1 MKYAR
6 VKDNQVVDHNRDLPR
21 NWENI
26 SNFYALD
33 NETLKEY
40 GWLPFRFV
48 EAPNIDNSVISGSYF
63 EISENEVVE
72 YQTRRPKTEEELQE
86 EIESKWR
93 VIREKRNRLLFE
105 CDWTQLSDSPLSVEK
120 REEWAI
126 YRQELRDITNYPS
139 PDSVIWPNEPI

>member
-6 VKDNQVVDHNRDLPR
+6 VENNQVLDHNRDLPL

-48 EAPNIDNSVISGSYF
+48 EAPNMDNSVISGSYF
-63 EISENEVVE
+63 EITEDEVVE
-72 YQTRRPKTEEELQE
+72 YQTRRPKTDEEIQE

-93 VIREKRNRLLFE
+93 EIRERRNRLLFE
-105 CDWTQLSDSPLSVEK
+105 SDWTQLSDSPLNFEK
-120 REEWAI
+120 KEEWAI
-126 YRQELRDITNYPS
+126 YRQELRDITNYTS
-139 PDSVIWPNEPI
+139 PYSVIWPSEPI

>member
-6 VKDNQVVDHNRDLPR
+6 VQNNQVVDHNRDLPQ
-21 NWENI
+21 NWENV
-26 SNFYALD
+26 SNFYLLD

-48 EAPNIDNSVISGSYF
+48 ESPNIDNSVISGSYF
-63 EISENEVVE
+63 EINENEVVE
-72 YQTRRPKTEEELQE
+72 YQTRRPKTEEEIQE

-93 VIREKRNRLLFE
+93 GIREKRNSLLLN

-120 REEWAI
+120 REEWVT

-139 PDSVIWPNEPI
+139 PDSIIWPSEPI

>member
-120 REEWAI
+120 KEEWAI
-126 YRQELRDITNYPS
+126 YRQELRDITSYPS